1 MRRLRCLPGRLARWI
16 ESNGTYYVIKC
27 ISDYDEEA
35 TAARKKIIFEERK
48 RKAFKEI
55 YDSFREGINLTYSG
69 IPGISWSLGPDGT
82 RQVRISLKFTE
93 SIQENNGRKA
103 GQRMEERQRGQS
115 RRNLKSRRRQRG
127 PAAGWFV
134 LLLVAALAAAVSGAF
149 SAPSEGAGRREG
161 QNEGFLGGCGD
172 RVLPR

>member
-1 MRRLRCLPGRLARWI
+1 MFEKLVEELTKGIDLEVSDSEAKVITVMQAETADRQTAENLSLAAAQENADFEKCASDAGLSATTRQLGRKEESQEFEDAAFALSAGQVSQVI

-69 IPGISWSLGPDGT
+69 DPWNKLELG
-82 RQVRISLKFTE
+82 S
-93 SIQENNGRKA
+93 GRY
-103 GQRMEERQRGQS
+103 
-115 RRNLKSRRRQRG
+115 
-127 PAAGWFV
+127 AAGADFFEIYRKY
-134 LLLVAALAAAVSGAF
+134 SGK
-149 SAPSEGAGRREG
+149 
-161 QNEGFLGGCGD
+161 
-172 RVLPR
+172 